1 MDETTTAIAEGAL
14 TKAASGF
21 SAWDLFWQADIVV
34 KMVMLAL
41 IVASIW
47 SWSVIISKWMRYR
60 AVKAQA
66 DRFEDNF
73 WSGASL
79 DKLYDGTDGKADN
92 PFAMV
97 FAAAMTEWRRSFQP
111 GAKIDK
117 ASIKQRLHTVM
128 RVTFEREMDRLER
141 SLNFLATV
149 GSVSP
154 FVGLFG
160 TVWGIMRSFFGIA
173 SAQNTSLA
181 VVAPGIAEALFATAI
196 GLFAAIPAVIGYN
209 KLQADAAR
217 FGNRL
222 STFCDEFSAILS
234 RQLDEKG
241 H

>member
-1 MDETTTAIAEGAL
+1 MDETTQAL
-14 TKAASGF
+14 AKATGGF
-21 SAWDLFWQADIVV
+21 SVWDLFWQADIVV
-34 KMVMLAL
+34 KLVMLAL
-41 IVASIW
+41 VVASVW
-47 SWSVIISKWMRYR
+47 SWSVIIGKWLRYR
-60 AVKAQA
+60 TVKAQA
-66 DRFEDNF
+66 DMFEDNF

-79 DKLYDGTDGKADN
+79 DKLHDGTEGKADH

-97 FAAAMTEWRRSFQP
+97 FAAAMNEWRRSFQP

-117 ASIKQRLHTVM
+117 ASVKQRLHTVM

-141 SLNFLATV
+141 GLNFLATV

>member
-1 MDETTTAIAEGAL
+1 MDETTQGLA
-14 TKAASGF
+14 KAASNF
-21 SAWDLFWQADIVV
+21 SVWDLFWQADIVV
-34 KMVMLAL
+34 KIVMLGL
-41 IVASIW
+41 IVASMW
-47 SWSVIISKWMRYR
+47 SWSVIIGKWLRYR
-60 AVKAQA
+60 EIKAQA
-66 DRFEDNF
+66 DKFEDSF

-79 DKLYDGTDGKADN
+79 DKLHDGGDGKADH

-97 FAAAMTEWRRSFQP
+97 FAAAMNEWRRSFQP

-117 ASIKQRLHTVM
+117 ASVKQRLHTVM

-141 SLNFLATV
+141 GLNFLATV

-173 SAQNTSLA
+173 SAQNTSLS

>member
-1 MDETTTAIAEGAL
+1 MDQTAVAAA
-14 TKAASGF
+14 KAASNF
-21 SAWDLFWQADIVV
+21 SVWGLFWQADIVV
-34 KMVMLAL
+34 KLVLLAL
-41 IVASIW
+41 IVASVW
-47 SWSVIISKWMRYR
+47 SWSVIIGKWLRYR
-60 AVKAQA
+60 QVKAQA
-66 DRFEDNF
+66 DAFEDSF

-79 DKLYDGTDGKADN
+79 DKLHDGVDGKSN
-92 PFAMV
+92 HPFAMV
-97 FAAAMTEWRRSFQP
+97 FAAAMNEWRRSFTP
-111 GAKIDK
+111 GNKIDK
-117 ASIKQRLHTVM
+117 ASVKQRLHTVM

-149 GSVSP
+149 GSVAP

-160 TVWGIMRSFFGIA
+160 TVWGIMHSFFGIA
-173 SAQNTSLA
+173 TQQNTSLA

-234 RQLDEKG
+234 RQLDEKVQS
-241 H
+241 